1 MGFVLRLFIGQ
12 KGEGLEKCPAAALTR
27 QPELMEHGQ
36 TEMQSEGMSVHS
48 LLSSGGGYCFC
59 RILFS
64 FLSCEGEGESNI
76 LFSTQLK
83 PTGETSP
90 WSHHIFPALN
100 SAPLANSTTET
111 HSSIRIS
118 DRREKKSYP
127 EAGLPQREIRCNSTN
142 THLPTRTRSQP
153 CSLLPRLPAG
163 CLFLPSASIPT
174 NALA

>member
-76 LFSTQLK
+76 LFSTQLMVWQEMEEEWDGICK
-83 PTGETSP
+83 CCTWLEM
-90 WSHHIFPALN
+90 
-100 SAPLANSTTET
+100 
-111 HSSIRIS
+111 
-118 DRREKKSYP
+118 
-127 EAGLPQREIRCNSTN
+127 
-142 THLPTRTRSQP
+142 
-153 CSLLPRLPAG
+153 
-163 CLFLPSASIPT
+163 
-174 NALA
+174 